1 MGRFPVSDEE
11 HVERVR
17 QALASYD
24 RWRWGPVLLYGSALV
39 GLVGVL
45 VAWIVMWTWR
55 ESIFPR
61 PGLAAMGILIA
72 AGVGMTLGFLTT
84 HAAHGLMDALLGFRN
99 ERLMIAYHDALEA
112 LRHDR
117 NAGPSTPARR

>member
-1 MGRFPVSDEE
+1 
-11 HVERVR
+11 
-17 QALASYD
+17 
-24 RWRWGPVLLYGSALV
+24 
-39 GLVGVL
+39 
-45 VAWIVMWTWR
+45 
-55 ESIFPR
+55 
-61 PGLAAMGILIA
+61 MGILIA